1 MKKAL
6 KIISLLVLLV
16 IIALIAIP
24 YIYKDEI
31 ETYVKTD
38 INKNFNAVIDYE
50 SLSLSLFKD
59 FPNLN
64 IALKKVAVDGID
76 RFQDVQLASLGSL
89 NFSLNAK
96 KAFLDK
102 DLEIKKIKANKLDL
116 NLLVLK
122 NGEANYNILKENPN
136 DSVASPK
143 SFELKIKEYEITNS
157 NIQYD
162 NQANGMTFFLK
173 DFNHSGSGRITDKA
187 YELQTRTEAEK
198 TDLFYGIHYINEAKV
213 ALESDILIEEDYNK
227 YTFENSDL
235 TINDLEIALTKSFVY
250 LKDDDIEMDFT
261 FQTKQEDLKQMLSLV
276 PANYLTSLENVST
289 NGNAILNG
297 FVKGIYNKNSYPA
310 YGVDLVINNGTLKH
324 PDLPETLS
332 NINLISKVAF
342 SGGKNL
348 DKTTIDLPKIHFTIA
363 DNFVD
368 GKLRVDNP
376 MSDPLI
382 QTAFKSKLDLEKL
395 INAIKITGVK
405 TLKGKLDTDFSL
417 NGRLS
422 AIERKQYDKFKASGF
437 LNLND
442 FTYKS
447 DAIPHTLAISK
458 ANMTITPQALQ
469 MENLQ
474 ANIGENDFQIKGN
487 ISNYIAYLLSKD
499 KVLKANFNMH
509 SNQIN
514 LNDFMSEE
522 TTEAT
527 DASAV
532 AVIKIPKNIELSLLA
547 DATNLIYKDMDIK
560 DVKGTLNIKDGKAVF
575 DAVLLKT
582 LDGEVK
588 LNGNYDS
595 STDTPVSNLDVDIQK
610 MSIVK
615 SASTFSAFQ
624 AYAPILQKIQ
634 GDFFSDMKMDIALDN
649 QMNPVL
655 NTLKAQGSFNTN
667 TLQLQG
673 IDIVQNIGSLL
684 KINALENPTIDKI
697 KTNFSIEN
705 GTMSVKPF
713 TFKLNDINSSL
724 KGTVNLDKQIDFVLS
739 LAVPREMLG
748 ANPNALLE
756 GIVGK
761 LSNLGLDTELSEII
775 NMNFKISGDYNKPKI
790 FPSIAGYEG
799 ASMKEVLTEV
809 VKDKVDEVVTEVVDN
824 TRIEAQ
830 KQADKILAQAQQQ
843 ADTLVSKANKL
854 GITIRKEAQV
864 QGDNLIAKAKNP
876 LEKIGAN
883 VAAKKIN
890 QEADKK
896 ANLLVVKAQEQAD
909 LLLSKAQEKADK
921 LLQTGIKE

>member
-6 KIISLLVLLV
+6 KIISLLVVLLIV
-16 IIALIAIP
+16 ALIAIP
-24 YIYKDEI
+24 YFYKDEI
-31 ETYVKTD
+31 ETYIKTD
-38 INKNFNAVIDYE
+38 INKNFNSVIDYE

-64 IALKKVAVDGID
+64 VSLRNLTVDGVD
-76 RFQDVQLASLGSL
+76 VFQDIQLASLKDL

-96 KAFLDK
+96 KTFLDK
-102 DLEIKKIKANKLDL
+102 DLEIKKVKANKLDL

-122 NGEANYNILKENPN
+122 NGEANYSILKENHN
-136 DSVASPK
+136 DSIASPK
-143 SFELKIKEYEITNS
+143 SFELKINEYEITNS

-162 NQANGMTFFLK
+162 NQENGMTFFLK
-173 DFNHSGSGRITDKA
+173 DFNHSGSGKITDKA
-187 YELQTRTEAEK
+187 YELKTRTEAEK

-213 ALESDILIEEDYNK
+213 VLESDVLIEENYNK

-235 TINDLEIALTKSFVY
+235 TINDLEIALAKSFVY
-250 LKDDDIEMDFT
+250 LKDDDIEMDFV

-289 NGNAILNG
+289 DGNAIVNG
-297 FVKGIYNKNSYPA
+297 FVKGIYNKNSFPA
-310 YGVDLVINNGTLKH
+310 YDVDLVINNGTLKH
-324 PDLPETLS
+324 PDLPETIS

-348 DKTTIDLPKIHFTIA
+348 DKTQIDLPRIHFTIA

-368 GKLRVDNP
+368 GQLHVDNP

-395 INAIKITGVK
+395 INAIKITGVE

-422 AIERKQYDKFKASGF
+422 AIEKKQYDKFKASGF
-437 LNLND
+437 LNLDD
-442 FTYKS
+442 FAYKS

-458 ANMTITPQALQ
+458 ANITIAPQALQ
-469 MENLQ
+469 MENLY

-487 ISNYIAYLLSKD
+487 VNNYIAYLLSKD

-514 LNDFMSEE
+514 LNDFMSENE
-522 TTEAT
+522 SE
-527 DASAV
+527 DEDVSDESL
-532 AVIKIPKNIELSLLA
+532 IRIPKNLDVNFVA

-560 DVKGTLNIKDGKAVF
+560 DVKGTLAIKDGKANF
-575 DAVLLKT
+575 DAVLMKT
-582 LDGEVK
+582 LDGDVK

-595 STDTPVSNLDVDIQK
+595 TSETPISNLDVDIQK

-667 TLQLQG
+667 ALQLQG

-684 KINALENPTIDKI
+684 NINALENPTIDKI

-713 TFKLNDINSSL
+713 SFKLNDINSSL

-748 ANPNALLE
+748 SNPNALLE

-761 LSNLGLDTELSEII
+761 LSNLGLDTELGEII
-775 NMNFKISGDYNKPKI
+775 NMNFRISGDYNQPKVH
-790 FPSIAGYEG
+790 PSIAGYEG
-799 ASMKEVLTEV
+799 STKEIIKEVIE
-809 VKDKVDEVVTEVVDN
+809 DKVEEVVTEVVDKA
-824 TRIEAQ
+824 REEAQ
-830 KQADKILAQAQQQ
+830 LQADKIMAQAQQQ
-843 ADTLVSKANKL
+843 ADSLVSKANKL
-854 GITIRKEAQV
+854 GLSLRKEAQL
-864 QGDNLIAKAKNP
+864 QGDNLIAKAQNP

-883 VAAKKIN
+883 ATAKTLN
-890 QEADKK
+890 TQADKK
-896 ANLLVVKAQEQAD
+896 ANKLVEKAQEQAD
-909 LLLSKAQEKADK
+909 LLLQKAQEKADN
-921 LLQTGIKE
+921 LLQTGVK